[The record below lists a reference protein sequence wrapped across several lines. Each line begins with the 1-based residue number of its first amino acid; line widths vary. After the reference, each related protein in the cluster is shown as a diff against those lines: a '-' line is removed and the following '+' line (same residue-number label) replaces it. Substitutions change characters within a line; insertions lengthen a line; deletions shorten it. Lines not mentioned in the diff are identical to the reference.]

1 MHKLNNHAASTCA
14 CRDSFIHHSS
24 LPFLARR
31 GIHHEWDEYLD
42 AVYGRD
48 DDASRYPSIS
58 RPLRGFIAAIA
69 E

>member
-1 MHKLNNHAASTCA
+1 MHKFNNHAASTCA

-48 DDASRYPSIS
+48 DASRYPVHLASFAWFY
-58 RPLRGFIAAIA
+58 RCDC
-69 E
+69 